1 MIAAARDAEAAPLEV
16 EQQLPGAG
24 AGAVQG
30 LAVVDRGR
38 AVIAAR
44 LAVLAQAHQVQVV
57 LARHQGRQD
66 QGRQDS
72 QHHA

>member
-16 EQQLPGAG
+16 EQQLPGAS

-44 LAVLAQAHQVQVV
+44 LVVLLQAH
-57 LARHQGRQD
+57 L
-66 QGRQDS
+66 
-72 QHHA
+72 HASVDIV